1 MLVADAAAVALKEV
15 RLAARGRTGAAAV
28 LAFGA
33 LALSLLAFAF
43 GPEAGR
49 RVTFEAGA
57 LWITFFFAGQMALQ
71 GAFVVERENGALEG
85 FLVSGADRL
94 ALFLGKLAAA
104 WLVMALVQVVGVPL
118 YLLLFG
124 RVGTLHPG
132 LMALSLGLGD
142 LGFLSAGVLLSAV
155 VAQAR
160 GGEAVFALA
169 LFPVA
174 VPALLAS
181 VATTR
186 VALGVAASSPWWE
199 LLAGYDV
206 LFAALALLLFE
217 QALEVT

>member
-1 MLVADAAAVALKEV
+1 MLIADTGAVALKEV
-15 RLAARGRTGAAAV
+15 RLAVRGRTGAAAV

-33 LALSLLAFAF
+33 LALCLLAFAF
-43 GPEAGR
+43 GPSAGR
-49 RVTFEAGA
+49 AVGFEAGA
-57 LWITFFFAGQMALQ
+57 LWITFFFAGQLALQ
-71 GAFVVERENGALEG
+71 GAFVLEQENGALEG
-85 FLVSGADRL
+85 FLVSGGDRL

-104 WLVMALVQVVGVPL
+104 WLLTAAVQVVAVPL
-118 YLLLFG
+118 YVLLFG
-124 RVGTLHPG
+124 RAGSLHPG
-132 LMALSLGLGD
+132 ALALSLGLGD
-142 LGFLSAGVLLSAV
+142 VGFLAAGVLLSAV
-155 VAQAR
+155 TAQAR
-160 GGEAVFALA
+160 AGEAVFPLL

-186 VALGVAASSPWWE
+186 AALGVALTAPWWQ